1 MQVKSNAALEAARN
15 YVEAKRDAFRSA
27 LAEGAT
33 LTDATAKAEAAGENA
48 LPKRRGGARPG
59 AGRKATGRVA
69 DSALSFRVT
78 SEFKAEFDRKARA
91 AGLSGVEFLKRL
103 VDAAPVGPNDA
114 AR

>member
-1 MQVKSNAALEAARN
+1 MQTPSNPALEAARN
-15 YVEAKRDAFRSA
+15 YVEAKRDAFRAA

-48 LPKRRGGARPG
+48 LPKRRGGARAG
-59 AGRKATGRVA
+59 AGRKPTGRVA

-91 AGLSGVEFLKRL
+91 AGLNGVEFLKRL
-103 VDAAPVGPNDA
+103 VDAAPVAPSDA
-114 AR
+114 DR

>member
-1 MQVKSNAALEAARN
+1 MQVKPNAALEAARN

-33 LTDATAKAEAAGENA
+33 LTDATAKAEEAGENA
-48 LPKRRGGARPG
+48 LPKRRGGARAG
-59 AGRKATGRVA
+59 AGRKPTGRVA
-69 DSALSFRVT
+69 DAALSFRVT

-103 VDAAPVGPNDA
+103 VDAAPSDG

>member
-1 MQVKSNAALEAARN
+1 MQVKPNAALEAARN

-27 LAEGAT
+27 LAKGAT

-48 LPKRRGGARPG
+48 LPKRRGGARAG
-59 AGRKATGRVA
+59 AGRKPTGRVA
-69 DSALSFRVT
+69 DAALSFRVT

-103 VDAAPVGPNDA
+103 VDAAPSDG

>member
-1 MQVKSNAALEAARN
+1 MQVKPNAALEAAQN
-15 YVEAKRDAFRSA
+15 YVETKRDAFRSA

-48 LPKRRGGARPG
+48 LPKRRGGARAG
-59 AGRKATGRVA
+59 AGRKPTGRVA
-69 DSALSFRVT
+69 DAALSFRVT

-103 VDAAPVGPNDA
+103 VDAAPSDGV
-114 AR
+114 R